1 MDLKKARYILPNSF
15 TLASVF
21 FGFYSILLTV
31 RAEDGSQLGMA
42 AWMIAISMVM
52 DGLDGRV
59 ARATNSQSE
68 FGLQLD
74 SLADAIAF
82 GVAPAFLIYTWGLE
96 PLGFLGIFLAF
107 VYAACGIL
115 RLARFNVTSSSEEG
129 PSNHFQGLPIPLA
142 AGGVISLVLAHT
154 SLSGK
159 MVTSAN
165 GAAAIITILL
175 SLLMVSNVPYRS
187 FKKIKSKRMAVAVA
201 AMVLLG
207 LVVTS
212 LQFGPGLGF
221 TGLMA
226 GYILLGIVE
235 SIIGFG
241 RKRFGRRAVVAVRE
255 SGRFSRIETD
265 EGADRFGDEDPQE
278 R

>member
-31 RAEDGSQLGMA
+31 RAEAASDLAMA
-42 AWMIAISMVM
+42 AWMIVVSMVM

-59 ARATNSQSE
+59 ARATNAQSE

-82 GVAPAFLIYTWGLE
+82 GVAPAFLLYTWGLE

-115 RLARFNVTSSSEEG
+115 RLARFNVTSSSSEA

-142 AGGVISLVLAHT
+142 AGGVVSLILAHT
-154 SLSGK
+154 SLSGSLA
-159 MVTSAN
+159 TTAH
-165 GAAAIITILL
+165 GAVALITVLL
-175 SLLMVSNVPYRS
+175 SALMVSNVRYRS
-187 FKKIKSKRMAVAVA
+187 FKKIKSRRLAVAVA
-201 AMVLLG
+201 MTVLLG

-212 LQFGPGLGF
+212 LQFGPGLAF
-221 TGLMA
+221 TGLMGA
-226 GYILLGIVE
+226 YILLGIVE
-235 SIIGFG
+235 AIIGL
-241 RKRFGRRAVVAVRE
+241 GRRIGRRPAVVAVTRH
-255 SGRFSRIETD
+255 GHDIVQTD
-265 EGADRFGDEDPQE
+265 ATSDDDQDSSVA
-278 R
+278 